1 MKITKFIFSTFIF
14 LFTCLIFT
22 TCSEEEVFISKIEIS
37 EGDSLEVLLG
47 DSSILTVKHY
57 PSKLQSPECLWFSSD
72 TSIVEID
79 KYSGKYVAKNVG
91 TCDVT
96 VMYKEN
102 ATIKATCFFKVK
114 PIDATNIYINPA
126 ELNVFVGDTTMLQVE
141 FVPSNTTYQEVVWSS
156 SNTTIAMVKD
166 GKVCALEEGNCI
178 IYAQTSNGI
187 VASCNVVVNSV
198 NVESIELDETEKII
212 EVGAQFVL
220 TPTIT
225 PANATNKNVIWTSS
239 SPEIASV
246 NEYGVVSAIKEGEC
260 YIHARTSNQ
269 KEAKC
274 HVVVRPVDVES
285 IELNETEKNLEEG
298 EQFELTATITPANAT
313 NKNVIWSSSSP
324 EIASVNEY
332 GVVSAIKEG
341 ECYIHARTS
350 NQKEAKCKIIV
361 TPIPVESVSITESE
375 VKLLLG
381 ESKTIKYNIY
391 PSNAKITD
399 VQWTIDDETIARVSN
414 DGEVTT
420 NAIGETTLTL
430 TVNGQ
435 ITAKCFI
442 EVCDINEFISI
453 QNGAKGLLV
462 NNGFVLGSSILTTR
476 LINDSP
482 KDIRLKKLELIDA
495 RDSYARSQFDLDNE
509 IVRAYS
515 SCGYELTIK
524 LPIYKPIIRWTYIYN
539 GKEYEIEH
547 TFFN

>member
-1 MKITKFIFSTFIF
+1 MNNMKITKFILSTFIF

-72 TSIVEID
+72 MSIVEID

-198 NVESIELDETEKII
+198 NVESIELNETEKIL
-212 EVGAQFVL
+212 EEGEQFEL

-260 YIHARTSNQ
+260 YI
-269 KEAKC
+269 
-274 HVVVRPVDVES
+274 
-285 IELNETEKNLEEG
+285 
-298 EQFELTATITPANAT
+298 
-313 NKNVIWSSSSP
+313 
-324 EIASVNEY
+324 Y
-332 GVVSAIKEG
+332 
-341 ECYIHARTS
+341 ARTS

-361 TPIPVESVSITESE
+361 TPVSVKGVYLTESE
-375 VKLLLG
+375 IKLLLG
-381 ESKTIKYNIY
+381 ESKTIKYSIY

-399 VQWTIDDETIARVSN
+399 IQWTIDDETIASVSD

-430 TVNGQ
+430 NVNGQ

-442 EVCDINEFISI
+442 EVCDIDEFISI

-462 NNGFVLGSSILTTR
+462 NNGYVLGSSILTTR

-482 KDIRLKKLELIDA
+482 KDLILKKIELIDA
-495 RDSYARSQFDLDNE
+495 KDSYRSSQFDLDNE
-509 IVRAYS
+509 ILRAYS
-515 SCGYELTIK
+515 SCGYEITIR

-547 TFFN
+547 TFFK